1 MKRFF
6 IAACLTAAIAAVS
19 GVVVSSAF
27 AGGGMTVAT
36 CSSSTGYFLN
46 GASVPGN
53 LDIPAGTFCYLTGE
67 FKGNVTVEGCAA
79 PWGATFDKNVIV
91 TGGWLVALGPGAE
104 FMGNLIISG
113 SNYGMSGVNA
123 LFADYAPITVHGNLI
138 YTGNSV
144 PLLVTASHPVV
155 VNGNFNYSG
164 NTVPWNAGQPLTVH
178 GQSNVS

>member
-6 IAACLTAAIAAVS
+6 ALLTALAAVS
-19 GVVVSSAF
+19 AVVAATAF
-27 AGGGMTVAT
+27 AGGNGTTIAT
-36 CSSSTGYFLN
+36 CNASTGYFLN

-67 FKGNVTVEGCAA
+67 FKGVVSVEGYAA
-79 PWGATFDKNVIV
+79 PWAATFDKNVNV
-91 TGGWLVALGPGAE
+91 NSGWVVALGPGAE
-104 FMGNLIISG
+104 FMGNLNISG
-113 SNYGMSGVNA
+113 SNYGMSADNA
-123 LFADYAPITVHGNLI
+123 LFADYAPITIHGNLN

-164 NTVPWNAGQPLTVH
+164 NTVPWNASQPLTVQ
-178 GQSNVS
+178 GQSNIS